1 MKYSMYAK
9 KNEPKYKKNNKY
21 NPLLWEM
28 NEQGYKV
35 CPNGYVLNQYV
46 NEKYNED
53 GKYLRIM
60 QLYENARAFMREHG
74 NPGQWGT
81 TYPPQNMIETD
92 IRFGNLYVC
101 IEKDTIEAVFFY
113 KDGIDPTYLKIYDGQ
128 WKNDAPYGVVHRIT
142 SSGKVKGAASFCLDW
157 AFSQCG
163 NLKIDT
169 HENNIVMQNML
180 KKNGFTYCGRIYID
194 NGGERLAF
202 QKDSPVP

>member
-1 MKYSMYAK
+1 MRIRKATQQDLHS
-9 KNEPKYKKNNKY
+9 
-21 NPLLWEM
+21 
-28 NEQGYKV
+28 
-35 CPNGYVLNQYV
+35 
-46 NEKYNED
+46 
-53 GKYLRIM
+53 IM

-113 KDGIDPTYLKIYDGQ
+113 KD
-128 WKNDAPYGVVHRIT
+128 VVHRIT